1 MASLDLG
8 KQVGPLPLGAWI
20 VVVGGGLGIA
30 YYTRRSGQEPV
41 IVDDTS
47 GVPGVGTGA
56 VGGWV
61 PTSPTPQDPVQ
72 PAITTNEEWGRA
84 AINWLLARGYPP
96 NESDSA
102 IRKYLAG
109 TRTSIQEYTL
119 IGLVLV
125 ALGSPPQPLPPTEDD
140 PVTPPIT
147 PPTTPQTP
155 AARTFVAPIPMSTR
169 QAALAVYGPL
179 GGLWNANGARFYW
192 ANEGVIVSTAR
203 SRGYTNNNAMNDA
216 TMPAGFVWSIP

>member
-1 MASLDLG
+1 MAGIDLG
-8 KQVGPLPLGAWI
+8 KQYGPLPLGAWI
-20 VVVGGGLGIA
+20 VVVGGGLGLA
-30 YYTRRSGQEPV
+30 YYTRRTGQEPV

-61 PTSPTPQDPVQ
+61 PTAPSPSAPVE

-102 IRKYLAG
+102 VRKYLSG
-109 TRTSIQEYTL
+109 VTPSIQEYTL

-125 ALGSPPQPLPPTEDD
+125 ALGAPPQPLPPNEGD
-140 PVTPPIT
+140 PYVPPVVTPPPT
-147 PPTTPQTP
+147 APPPPPP
-155 AARTFVAPIPMSTR
+155 AQPVVRTFTVTRWPAPGSSLSSIAR
-169 QAALAVYGPL
+169 IVYG
-179 GGLWNANGARFYW
+179 NANRWPEIYN
-192 ANEGVIVSTAR
+192 ANRDKIRDPNVIMTGWVLR
-203 SRGYTNNNAMNDA
+203 
-216 TMPAGFVWSIP
+216 IP